1 MKRRNIFYALLLMM
15 MASACSKD
23 DIMTFDLEESGVYF
37 QYGWQTR
44 FYMNIDAYMD
54 SIDYSFSTA
63 NEEVTDTVLATRVR
77 TMGKVRDYDRPFTVV
92 VDKEQTTAVEGTHY
106 AIDYSKAVIPAGK
119 GEVEFPVRF
128 FRTPDLM
135 NEKLTL
141 VLKLEDNEHFK
152 VYFDEQK
159 NTNIYNSV
167 GEQIKTRYFIFKV
180 SEIYTKPGYWTLC
193 GDDTLGEWSI
203 TKLRLVN
210 RLFGISAAD
219 WNNGGGSGSKVQSGY
234 FVQWAFKLR
243 QYLQDAADS
252 GVPVMDDNGSYMQLA
267 PGYEVDYSAYSIK

>member
-1 MKRRNIFYALLLMM
+1 MKKRNIFYALLLLM

-23 DIMTFDLEESGVYF
+23 DIMTFNIEESGVYF

-44 FYMNIDAYMD
+44 FFLNIDAYMD

-92 VDKEQTTAVEGTHY
+92 VDKEQTTAIEGTHY
-106 AIDYSKAVIPAGK
+106 TIDYSKAVVPAGK
-119 GEVEFPVRF
+119 SEVEFPVHF

-135 NEKLTL
+135 NEKVTL

-167 GEQIKTRYFIFKV
+167 GEQIKARYFIFKI
-180 SEIYTKPGYWTLC
+180 SEIYTEPGYWMLAA
-193 GDDTLGEWSI
+193 DYLGEWTIS
-203 TKLRLVN
+203 KFRLVN
-210 RLFGISAAD
+210 KLFDVPVSD
-219 WNNGGGSGSKVQSGY
+219 WDHAGWDGSKVQYGY

-252 GVPVMDDNGSYMQLA
+252 GNPVMDEDTGTYMQLA
-267 PGYEVDYSAYSIK
+267 PGYEVDYSAHTIK